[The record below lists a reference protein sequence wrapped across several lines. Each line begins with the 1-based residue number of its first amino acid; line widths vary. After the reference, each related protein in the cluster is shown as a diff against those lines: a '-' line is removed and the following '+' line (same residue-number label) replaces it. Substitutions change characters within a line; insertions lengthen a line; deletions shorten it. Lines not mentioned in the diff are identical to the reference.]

1 MKGIIRPPR
10 STFFWFLLKNGVSLY
25 SKLKVMTHYNPN
37 TQKREQMIKDGAYDG
52 RFRSKVVKDKK
63 KESSKRWARMK

>member
-1 MKGIIRPPR
+1 M
-10 STFFWFLLKNGVSLY
+10 Y
-25 SKLKVMTHYNPN
+25 SKSKVMTHYNPN

-63 KESSKRWARMK
+63 KEQSKKWARVK